1 MIIHGVSVSGF
12 KMIGEPIRIEFPEEG
27 RIGIF
32 GRNESGKSTLLE
44 SIEYALYGLKRGR
57 APGATREDVV
67 TWGKPKANLTIEFT
81 SGENRYFLERT
92 IGAKGGHTVKF
103 YVLLNGQKELI
114 TSSVRRAEKEIERIT
129 GMDRDTFTKL
139 VFIKQK
145 DLDALKK
152 LSKANREQLVNKVMG
167 MEVFDDSVNRIAEDL
182 KELKRNRTEKDI
194 EFESVKKNKETYE
207 ESIEKKKELGKENKK
222 LQRRMRTKK
231 KKLDEKG
238 ILLKK
243 YEWLGKKIASEKL
256 LKEVGRSLK
265 TDQKAQRELQKLRG
279 QVKVH
284 TETLK
289 MYKPEVSHLK
299 EVSNRYKSLEDE
311 VNRLEGEIRKRE
323 KEKSEEVSKSK
334 LSLDEIKELTLDLPK
349 RKTRQMRYFVI
360 LLILG
365 LGLLVLGFVYDM
377 LMIGIAI
384 LLLLISS
391 FSFRNYYRL
400 DQISGHQIKIQ
411 AIMGD
416 IETKKDELEKA
427 KTDVSSLK
435 GKEGFESSVE
445 VEKEKRR
452 VLSVVKDQ
460 TGIES
465 IEGLEEV
472 LKNNKRRVND
482 LEKEKLGD
490 KIRSTKRK
498 ISMTKTGLKN
508 LKKSEPKGAEKIKY
522 TENRHDKV
530 KNEVD
535 KVREEYYGIKKPY
548 DENKGKIKELTNSVK
563 SLRPDYERF
572 PTLNDEIQ
580 KLQKD
585 IEVRE
590 RALQEI
596 KETSKELRN
605 KVLPLAGFIVN
616 RILPTITDGRY
627 SDFKITEDLKF
638 KVHSMEAG
646 KYKEREVFSGG
657 TQDQFLIALRLAFTE
672 SILDSRVKADYYSL
686 LMDECI
692 SSSDEVR
699 KQGIFEVLELMKKTF
714 RQLFIIAHEDIS
726 NLVDHHLILSRN
738 ARGYTQIRSK
748 SW

>member
-1 MIIHGVSVSGF
+1 MIIHSVSVSGF

-44 SIEYALYGLKRGR
+44 SMEYALYGLKRGR

-67 TWGKPKANLTIEFT
+67 TWGKPRANLTIEFT

-92 IGAKGGHTVKF
+92 IGAKGGHGVKF

-167 MEVFDDSVNRIAEDL
+167 MEIFDETVNRIAEDL
-182 KELKRNRTEKDI
+182 REIKGNKTEKDI
-194 EFESVKKNKETYE
+194 EFESVKKNKEAYE
-207 ESIEKKKELGKENKK
+207 ESVEKKKNLRKENKK
-222 LQRRMRTKK
+222 LQRKLRTKK
-231 KKLDEKG
+231 KKLDEKETF
-238 ILLKK
+238 LKK
-243 YEWLGKKIASEKL
+243 YEWLSKKIASEKL
-256 LKEVGRSLK
+256 LREMRRSLR
-265 TDQKAQRELQKLRG
+265 TDQKAQEELQELKKQIR
-279 QVKVH
+279 VH
-284 TETLK
+284 TEMLEEYEPK
-289 MYKPEVSHLK
+289 IDHLRK
-299 EVSNRYKSLEDE
+299 VSNKYKSLED
-311 VNRLEGEIRKRE
+311 NATRLEDEVENRE
-323 KEKSEEVSKSK
+323 KEKGEEISKSK
-334 LSLDEIKELTLDLPK
+334 VSLDEMRDLTLDLPK
-349 RKTRQMRYFVI
+349 RKTRQMMYSVLSLIVGLI

-365 LGLLVLGFVYDM
+365 LVHNMLV
-377 LMIGIAI
+377 IGIAI
-384 LLLLISS
+384 PLLLVSI

-400 DQISGHQIKIQ
+400 DKISGQYIKIQ
-411 AIMGD
+411 TIMRD
-416 IETKKDELEKA
+416 IETKENELEKA
-427 KTDVSSLK
+427 KTDLLSLK
-435 GKEGFESSVE
+435 RKEGFESSVE
-445 VEKEKRR
+445 VEKEKQR
-452 VLSVVKDQ
+452 VLSEVKDQ

-472 LKNNKRRVND
+472 LKNNKKRVSN

-490 KIRSTKRK
+490 RIRSTKRK
-498 ISMTKTGLKN
+498 ISGTKTRLKT
-508 LKKSEPKGAEKIKY
+508 LEKSKPKGAEKIKY
-522 TENRHDKV
+522 TERRHDEV
-530 KNEVD
+530 KSEVG
-535 KVREEYYGIKKPY
+535 KVREEYYEIKKTY
-548 DENKGKIKELTNSVK
+548 DENKGEIKELTNRIK

-572 PTLNDEIQ
+572 PVLNDEIQ

-590 RALQEI
+590 RVVQEI
-596 KETSKELRN
+596 RETSKELRN

-627 SDFKITEDLKF
+627 SDFEITEDLKF
-638 KVHSMEAG
+638 KVHSMDAG
-646 KYKEREVFSGG
+646 NYKEREVFSGG

-738 ARGYTQIRSK
+738 SRGYTQIRSK

>member
-1 MIIHGVSVSGF
+1 MIVHSVSVSGF

-44 SIEYALYGLKRGR
+44 SIEYALYGLKMGR
-57 APGATREDVV
+57 APGAAREDVV

-114 TSSVRRAEKEIERIT
+114 TSSVRRVEQEIERIT

-152 LSKANREQLVNKVMG
+152 LSRANREQLVNKVMG

-194 EFESVKKNKETYE
+194 EFESVKKNKETFE
-207 ESIEKKKELGKENKK
+207 ESIEKKKELEKENKK

-256 LKEVGRSLK
+256 LKEMGRSLK
-265 TDQKAQRELQKLRG
+265 TDQKTQEELQKLRG

-289 MYKPEVSHLK
+289 MYKPKVSHLK
-299 EVSNRYKSLEDE
+299 EVSDRYKSLEDE

-323 KEKSEEVSKSK
+323 KEKNEEVSKSK

-349 RKTRQMRYFVI
+349 RKTRQLMYFVI

-365 LGLLVLGFVYDM
+365 LGLLGLGFVDDM

-400 DQISGHQIKIQ
+400 DQISGRQVKIQ

-498 ISMTKTGLKN
+498 ISMTKTGFKN
-508 LKKSEPKGAEKIKY
+508 LKKSEPKGAEKITY

-535 KVREEYYGIKKPY
+535 KVREEYYEIKKPY
-548 DENKGKIKELTNSVK
+548 DENKGKIKELINSIK
-563 SLRPDYERF
+563 NLRPDYERF

-738 ARGYTQIRSK
+738 TRGYTRIQSK